1 MKEPVPEKKDGT
13 APFPTESGQVN
24 PKGAAPE
31 ENAEFAQLRGQL
43 REALPPLA
51 QPELRRD
58 LWPDMLRRL
67 EEKPVRV
74 AWFDWALLAAAGAAM
89 VFFPGVIPALLYHL

>member
-1 MKEPVPEKKDGT
+1 MKDSVPEKKETT
-13 APFPTESGQVN
+13 ARFPTGSGQVN

-31 ENAEFAQLRGQL
+31 EGAEFAAL
-43 REALPPLA
+43 REKLREVLPPLA

-58 LWPDMLRRL
+58 LWPDMLRRM
-67 EEKPVRV
+67 EQKPVRV
-74 AWFDWALLAAAGAAM
+74 PWFDWAMLAAASAAM